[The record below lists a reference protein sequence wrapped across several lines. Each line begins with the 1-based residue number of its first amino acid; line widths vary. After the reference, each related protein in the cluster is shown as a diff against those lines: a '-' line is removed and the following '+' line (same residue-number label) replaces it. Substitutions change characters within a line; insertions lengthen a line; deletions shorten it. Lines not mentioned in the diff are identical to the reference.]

1 MQATETFPETDVRTD
16 EELVG
21 IVVGGDVDCF
31 EELITRYQSR
41 VFGMARKYF
50 RNESDAEDVVQTI
63 FTKTFQKLSSYKGT
77 APFEHWF
84 MRLSV
89 NTCYDALR
97 RKRNRPD
104 QTISDMLFDDE
115 SWQDRLGNIPDASD
129 RVGLEEARELVYTVG
144 EQALVPG
151 SGLMLA
157 RQMMSDQGDLQ
168 HEEPAGELEQ
178 FLRERLADYKV
189 PRDVD
194 VMDELPRN
202 ALGKVL
208 KRVLRGE
215 TALTEGAAVNYQSVC
230 IFGGAA
236 TFL

>member
-129 RVGLEEARELVYTVG
+129 RVGLEEARELVYTVLG
-144 EQALVPG
+144 QI
-151 SGLMLA
+151 SDRA
-157 RQMMSDQGDLQ
+157 RVVLTLQ
-168 HEEPAGELEQ
+168 ELEGRTIKEIAEITGWSESLVKVQ
-178 FLRERLADYKV
+178 AFRARKEMRASVERFLSRE
-189 PRDVD
+189 
-194 VMDELPRN
+194 
-202 ALGKVL
+202 
-208 KRVLRGE
+208 KRIV
-215 TALTEGAAVNYQSVC
+215 T
-230 IFGGAA
+230 
-236 TFL
+236 

>member
-31 EELITRYQSR
+31 EELITRYQPR

-89 NTCYDALR
+89 NACYDALR
-97 RKRNRPD
+97 RKRNRPEH
-104 QTISDMLFDDE
+104 TISDMLFDDE

-129 RVGLEEARELVYTVG
+129 RVGLEEARELVYTVLD
-144 EQALVPG
+144 QV
-151 SGLMLA
+151 SA
-157 RQMMSDQGDLQ
+157 RARIVLTLQ
-168 HEEPAGELEQ
+168 ELEGRTIKEIAEITGWSESLVKVQ
-178 FLRERLADYKV
+178 AFRARKEMRASVERFLSRE
-189 PRDVD
+189 
-194 VMDELPRN
+194 
-202 ALGKVL
+202 
-208 KRVLRGE
+208 KRIV
-215 TALTEGAAVNYQSVC
+215 T
-230 IFGGAA
+230 
-236 TFL
+236 

>member
-97 RKRNRPD
+97 RKRNRPEH
-104 QTISDMLFDDE
+104 TISDTLFDDE
-115 SWQDRLGNIPDASD
+115 SWQDRLGKIPEASD
-129 RVGLEEARELVYTVG
+129 RGEQEQARELVHTVLD
-144 EQALVPG
+144 QV
-151 SGLMLA
+151 SDRA
-157 RQMMSDQGDLQ
+157 RIVLTLQ
-168 HEEPAGELEQ
+168 ELEGRTIKEIAEITGWSESLVKVQ
-178 FLRERLADYKV
+178 AFRARKEMRASVERFLSRE
-189 PRDVD
+189 
-194 VMDELPRN
+194 
-202 ALGKVL
+202 
-208 KRVLRGE
+208 KRIV
-215 TALTEGAAVNYQSVC
+215 T
-230 IFGGAA
+230 
-236 TFL
+236 

>member
-1 MQATETFPETDVRTD
+1 MQATETFPETDIRTD

-89 NTCYDALR
+89 NTCYAALR

-104 QTISDMLFDDE
+104 QTISDLLFDDE

-129 RVGLEEARELVYTVG
+129 RVGLEEARELVYTVLG
-144 EQALVPG
+144 QI
-151 SGLMLA
+151 SA
-157 RQMMSDQGDLQ
+157 RARIVLTLQ
-168 HEEPAGELEQ
+168 ELEGRTIKEITEITGWSESLVKVQ
-178 FLRERLADYKV
+178 AFRARKEMRASVERFLSRE
-189 PRDVD
+189 
-194 VMDELPRN
+194 
-202 ALGKVL
+202 
-208 KRVLRGE
+208 KRIV
-215 TALTEGAAVNYQSVC
+215 T
-230 IFGGAA
+230 
-236 TFL
+236 

>member
-31 EELITRYQSR
+31 EELITRYQPR

-89 NTCYDALR
+89 NACYDALR

-104 QTISDMLFDDE
+104 HTISDMLFDDE
-115 SWQDRLGNIPDASD
+115 SWQDRLDKITEASD
-129 RVGLEEARELVYTVG
+129 REEQEQARELVHTVLD
-144 EQALVPG
+144 QV
-151 SGLMLA
+151 SA
-157 RQMMSDQGDLQ
+157 RARIVLTLQ
-168 HEEPAGELEQ
+168 ELEGRTIKEIAEITDWSES
-178 FLRERLADYKV
+178 LVKV
-189 PRDVD
+189 QAFRARKE
-194 VMDELPRN
+194 MR
-202 ALGKVL
+202 
-208 KRVLRGE
+208 
-215 TALTEGAAVNYQSVC
+215 AAVER
-230 IFGGAA
+230 
-236 TFL
+236 FLSREKRIVT

>member
-16 EELVG
+16 EELVR

-84 MRLSV
+84 RRLSV

-129 RVGLEEARELVYTVG
+129 RVGLEEARELVYTVLG
-144 EQALVPG
+144 QI
-151 SGLMLA
+151 SDRA
-157 RQMMSDQGDLQ
+157 RIVLTLQ
-168 HEEPAGELEQ
+168 ELEGRTIKEIAEITGWSESLVKVQ
-178 FLRERLADYKV
+178 AFRARKEMRASVERFLSRE
-189 PRDVD
+189 
-194 VMDELPRN
+194 
-202 ALGKVL
+202 
-208 KRVLRGE
+208 KRIV
-215 TALTEGAAVNYQSVC
+215 T
-230 IFGGAA
+230 
-236 TFL
+236 

>member
-31 EELITRYQSR
+31 EELITRYQPR

-115 SWQDRLGNIPDASD
+115 SWQDRLSNIPDASD
-129 RVGLEEARELVYTVG
+129 RVGLEEARELVYTVLG
-144 EQALVPG
+144 QI
-151 SGLMLA
+151 SDRA
-157 RQMMSDQGDLQ
+157 RIVLTLQ
-168 HEEPAGELEQ
+168 ELEGRSIREISEITGWSESLVKVQ
-178 FLRERLADYKV
+178 AFRARKEMRASVERFLMKEKKL
-189 PRDVD
+189 
-194 VMDELPRN
+194 
-202 ALGKVL
+202 
-208 KRVLRGE
+208 
-215 TALTEGAAVNYQSVC
+215 
-230 IFGGAA
+230 
-236 TFL
+236 

>member
-89 NTCYDALR
+89 NACYDALR

-104 QTISDMLFDDE
+104 HTISDMLFDDE
-115 SWQDRLGNIPDASD
+115 SWQDRLDKITESSD
-129 RVGLEEARELVYTVG
+129 REEQEQARELVHTVLD
-144 EQALVPG
+144 QV
-151 SGLMLA
+151 SA
-157 RQMMSDQGDLQ
+157 RARIVLTLQ
-168 HEEPAGELEQ
+168 ELEGRTIKEIAEITGWSES
-178 FLRERLADYKV
+178 LVKV
-189 PRDVD
+189 QAFRARKE
-194 VMDELPRN
+194 MR
-202 ALGKVL
+202 
-208 KRVLRGE
+208 
-215 TALTEGAAVNYQSVC
+215 AAVER
-230 IFGGAA
+230 
-236 TFL
+236 FLSREKRIVT

>member
-97 RKRNRPD
+97 RKRNRPEH
-104 QTISDMLFDDE
+104 TISDTLFDDE
-115 SWQDRLGNIPDASD
+115 SWQDRLGNIPDAGD
-129 RVGLEEARELVYTVG
+129 REGLEEARELVYTVLG
-144 EQALVPG
+144 QI
-151 SGLMLA
+151 SDRA
-157 RQMMSDQGDLQ
+157 RIVLTLQ
-168 HEEPAGELEQ
+168 ELEGRTIKEIAEITGWSESLVKVQ
-178 FLRERLADYKV
+178 AFRARKEMRASVERFLSRE
-189 PRDVD
+189 
-194 VMDELPRN
+194 
-202 ALGKVL
+202 
-208 KRVLRGE
+208 KRIV
-215 TALTEGAAVNYQSVC
+215 T
-230 IFGGAA
+230 
-236 TFL
+236 

>member
-1 MQATETFPETDVRTD
+1 MQATENFPETDVRTD
-16 EELVG
+16 EELVR
-21 IVVGGDVDCF
+21 IVVDGDVDCF
-31 EELITRYQSR
+31 EELITRYQPR

-129 RVGLEEARELVYTVG
+129 RVGLEEARELVYTVLG
-144 EQALVPG
+144 QI
-151 SGLMLA
+151 SDRA
-157 RQMMSDQGDLQ
+157 RIVLTLQ
-168 HEEPAGELEQ
+168 ELEGRTIKEIAEITGWSESLVKVQ
-178 FLRERLADYKV
+178 AFRARKEMRASVERFLSRE
-189 PRDVD
+189 
-194 VMDELPRN
+194 
-202 ALGKVL
+202 
-208 KRVLRGE
+208 KRIV
-215 TALTEGAAVNYQSVC
+215 T
-230 IFGGAA
+230 
-236 TFL
+236 

>member
-1 MQATETFPETDVRTD
+1 MQATETAPETDVRTD

-129 RVGLEEARELVYTVG
+129 RVGLEEARELVYTVLG
-144 EQALVPG
+144 QI
-151 SGLMLA
+151 SDRA
-157 RQMMSDQGDLQ
+157 RIVLTLQ
-168 HEEPAGELEQ
+168 ELEGRTIKEIAEITGWSESLVKVQ
-178 FLRERLADYKV
+178 AFRARKEMRASVERFLSRE
-189 PRDVD
+189 
-194 VMDELPRN
+194 
-202 ALGKVL
+202 
-208 KRVLRGE
+208 KRIV
-215 TALTEGAAVNYQSVC
+215 T
-230 IFGGAA
+230 
-236 TFL
+236 

>member
-84 MRLSV
+84 MRLSI

-97 RKRNRPD
+97 RKRNRPEH
-104 QTISDMLFDDE
+104 TISDTLFDDE
-115 SWQDRLGNIPDASD
+115 SWQDRLGKIPEASD
-129 RVGLEEARELVYTVG
+129 REEQEQARELVHTVLD
-144 EQALVPG
+144 QV
-151 SGLMLA
+151 SDRA
-157 RQMMSDQGDLQ
+157 RIVLTLQ
-168 HEEPAGELEQ
+168 ELEGRTIKEIAEITGWSESLVKVQ
-178 FLRERLADYKV
+178 AFRARKEMRASVERFLSRE
-189 PRDVD
+189 
-194 VMDELPRN
+194 
-202 ALGKVL
+202 
-208 KRVLRGE
+208 KRIV
-215 TALTEGAAVNYQSVC
+215 T
-230 IFGGAA
+230 
-236 TFL
+236 

>member
-16 EELVG
+16 EELVR

-115 SWQDRLGNIPDASD
+115 SWQDRLGNIPDARD
-129 RVGLEEARELVYTVG
+129 RVGLEEARELVYTVLG
-144 EQALVPG
+144 QI
-151 SGLMLA
+151 SDRA
-157 RQMMSDQGDLQ
+157 RIVLTLQ
-168 HEEPAGELEQ
+168 ELEGRTIKEIAEITGWSESLVKVQ
-178 FLRERLADYKV
+178 AFRARKEMRASVERFLSRE
-189 PRDVD
+189 
-194 VMDELPRN
+194 
-202 ALGKVL
+202 
-208 KRVLRGE
+208 KRIV
-215 TALTEGAAVNYQSVC
+215 T
-230 IFGGAA
+230 
-236 TFL
+236 